1 MVKRDDLMPIGTGN
15 GKYAS
20 EKNRE
25 LAEQKEAEINKKIEA
40 AEAKKKENNITFPA
54 SDPIYKMDDII
65 LSDKCKEELQ
75 TVINSKRNWD
85 KVFVQWGLGTVMKQ
99 NKGLFINLYGAPGT
113 GKSMAAHAIANALD
127 KKIICVNYA
136 DIESK

>member
-1 MVKRDDLMPIGTGN
+1 MGIKKTDGS
-15 GKYAS
+15 YAS

-25 LAEQKEAEINKKIEA
+25 ISEQKEAELNKKIE
-40 AEAKKKENNITFPA
+40 AEAKKKESTVTFLA
-54 SDPIYKMDDII
+54 SEPIYTINNII
-65 LSDKCKEELQ
+65 LSDSCREELQ

-85 KVFVQWGLGTVMKQ
+85 KVFILWGLGTVMKQ

-113 GKSMAAHAIANALD
+113 GKSMSAHSIAYSLE

-136 DIESK
+136 DIE